1 MKKSLLVAI
10 GVVFTLSSYAQ
21 TELEEQKKKLKEAQA
36 EKDKIEAQIK
46 AIKGNIQA
54 LTPPVIWKKGGF
66 GSVNFNQVG
75 LNNWAAGGVQSIS
88 LTTIGNLY
96 ANYKKD
102 NVRWD
107 NNLDLAYGVVQ
118 NEGENLRK
126 NEDKIDF
133 STKLGIKAA
142 KNLDYAAMVNFKSQF
157 APGFDFGNE
166 SEDRP
171 MISRFM
177 APAFILASLGFDYRP
192 TDYLSLYISP
202 ATGKFTVVNDDS
214 IAAMHL
220 YIPESAPNANFR
232 AEFGALATAIFEKKL
247 SENIK
252 LRSRL
257 DLFNNFTDPNKTNR
271 ENIDV
276 NWETNFNMKLGKY
289 IGLSLFTHVI
299 YDDDIDVPLEFN
311 NEGETVKA
319 GPRLQFKEVFGI
331 GFSYQF

>member
-1 MKKSLLVAI
+1 MKKSLLIV
-10 GVVFTLSSYAQ
+10 LSVLCSISAFSQ
-21 TELEEQKKKLKEAQA
+21 TELEEQKKKLQEAQT
-36 EKDKIEAQIK
+36 EKEILEAKIK
-46 AIKGNIQA
+46 ALKGNIQT
-54 LTPPVIWKKGGF
+54 LTPPVIWSKGGF

-75 LNNWAAGGVQSIS
+75 LTNWAAGGVQSIS

-102 NVRWD
+102 KVRWS

-118 NEGENLRK
+118 NEGEGFQK

-142 KNLDYAAMVNFKSQF
+142 KNLEYAVMVNFKSQF
-157 APGFDFGNE
+157 APGYDFGNS
-166 SEDRP
+166 SEERP
-171 MISRFM
+171 VISRFL
-177 APAFILASLGFDYRP
+177 APAFILTSVGFDYRP
-192 TDYLSLYISP
+192 TEYLSLYLSP

-214 IAAMHL
+214 IAALFL
-220 YIPESAPNANFR
+220 YIPESAPNSNLR
-232 AEFGALATAIFEKKL
+232 AEFGALATVNFEKKL
-247 SENIK
+247 AENIK

-257 DLFNNFTDPNKTNR
+257 DLFNNFTNPNKSNR
-271 ENIDV
+271 RNIDV

-299 YDDDIDVPLEFN
+299 YDDDISVPLEFN
-311 NEGETVKA
+311 EAGKTIKS
-319 GPRLQFKEVFGI
+319 GPRLQIKEVFGI